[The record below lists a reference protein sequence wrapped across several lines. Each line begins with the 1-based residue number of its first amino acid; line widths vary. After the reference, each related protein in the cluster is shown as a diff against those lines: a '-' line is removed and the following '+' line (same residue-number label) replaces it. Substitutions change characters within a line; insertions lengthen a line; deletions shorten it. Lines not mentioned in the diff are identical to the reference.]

1 MSAETQLDRRL
12 AAQPARGSRRWLR
25 LRARVA
31 WRFLTARFSSSLTRR
46 IVVLNLGGL
55 VVLVVGFLLLDQFR
69 ADLIEARIQSLTIQ
83 ADIIAAAISASATG
97 DTDSITIDPDKLLQL
112 APGESVA
119 PSQSDEDATQFSI
132 NPALV
137 GPFLRRLVTPTHT
150 RARIYDS
157 DGRLLLDSRSFSA
170 RGAVVRSDLPDASDR
185 SGFADRVIAR
195 LRGIFLTSVA
205 PRADDPWATN
215 GKTMPEVAGALQGKT
230 QSLVRV
236 NDEGETIVSVGV
248 PIQRMMATR
257 GALQLSTQ
265 GGDIDRVITSAR
277 LAQLRFFL
285 VLAVVMLV
293 LSLSLANTIAEP
305 VRRLADAAERVRR
318 GIRSRQQIPDFT
330 ARSDEIGHLSRA
342 LRDMTQALY
351 NRLDAIE
358 SFAADVAHELKNPLT
373 SLRSALETLPRV
385 NAGHSRD
392 RLIAVMQHDVRRLDR
407 LISDISDA
415 SRLDAELARDEAGPV
430 DVAALLRAVVA
441 MAEDSPRSNGARV
454 ELSVPVRRGRNASAD
469 YFVLGHDSRLAQVV
483 TNLIDNACSFSE
495 PGGVVRV
502 ALERASARTEPEG
515 EKPFDRVVI
524 TVDDDGPG
532 IPPHALERIFERFYT
547 DRPNQGFG
555 QNSGLGLSISRQI
568 VEAHGGRIWA
578 CNRPAHSAG
587 VRVGRTG
594 TRQSRRAGKA
604 RRGRSLCRRTAGVR
618 GMSGAAVAGGA
629 GLHATAVIHGES
641 GVLILGPSGSGKSAL
656 ALALMARASGAGA
669 FGALIGDDRI
679 YVRKADGRLVASG
692 AANMAGIIER
702 RMAGLIE
709 VRHERAAI
717 VQLAV
722 ELSERRGQWPRM
734 PDDHDGVIVG
744 GVRLPRLALDSGLS
758 VCDQA
763 LAVEERLAVLAA
775 ENSGRIRISLE
786 HCAAVH
792 KNGRPE
798 ISPPA

>member
-1 MSAETQLDRRL
+1 MSAETQVQHPLS
-12 AAQPARGSRRWLR
+12 AHAARGRLRWLR
-25 LRARVA
+25 VRARVA

-69 ADLIEARIQSLTIQ
+69 ADLIEARVQSLTIQ

-119 PSQSDEDATQFSI
+119 PSPSDEDATQFSI

-137 GPFLRRLVTPTHT
+137 GPFLHRLVTPTRT

-170 RGAVVRSDLPDASDR
+170 RGAVEHSDLPDASER
-185 SGFADRVIAR
+185 RGFADRIVAR
-195 LRGIFLTSVA
+195 LRSLFLTSTA
-205 PRADDPWATN
+205 PRAEDPWATN
-215 GKTMPEVAGALQGKT
+215 GQTMPEVAGALQGKT

-236 NDEGETIVSVGV
+236 NHMDETIVSVGV
-248 PIQRMMATR
+248 PIQHMMATR
-257 GALQLSTQ
+257 GALLLSTQ

-285 VLAVVMLV
+285 VLAIVMLV

-330 ARSDEIGHLSRA
+330 ARTDEIGHLSRA

-373 SLRSALETLPRV
+373 SLRSALETLPKV
-385 NAGHSRD
+385 NGDHSRD
-392 RLIAVMQHDVRRLDR
+392 RLIAIMQHDVRRLNR

-415 SRLDAELARDEAGPV
+415 SRLDAELTRGDAGPV
-430 DVAALLRAVVA
+430 DVAALLRAVVSLA
-441 MAEDSPRSNGARV
+441 QDSSRGGARV
-454 ELSVPVRRGRNASAD
+454 ELSIPVRRGKNASAD
-469 YFVLGHDSRLAQVV
+469 YFVLGHDSRLAQIV
-483 TNLIDNACSFSE
+483 TNLIDNARSFSE

-502 ALERASARTEPEG
+502 ALERRSARKEPEG
-515 EKPFDRVVI
+515 KQFFDQVVI

-532 IPPHALERIFERFYT
+532 VPPHALERIFERFYT
-547 DRPNQGFG
+547 DRPSQGFG

-578 CNRPAHSAG
+578 CNRPAELAS
-587 VRVGRTG
+587 VRVGSPERDDG
-594 TRQSRRAGKA
+594 DEITR
-604 RRGRSLCRRTAGVR
+604 
-618 GMSGAAVAGGA
+618 
-629 GLHATAVIHGES
+629 H
-641 GVLILGPSGSGKSAL
+641 
-656 ALALMARASGAGA
+656 GAGA
-669 FGALIGDDRI
+669 RFI
-679 YVRKADGRLVASG
+679 
-692 AANMAGIIER
+692 
-702 RMAGLIE
+702 
-709 VRHERAAI
+709 
-717 VQLAV
+717 V
-722 ELSERRGQWPRM
+722 EL
-734 PDDHDGVIVG
+734 
-744 GVRLPRLALDSGLS
+744 
-758 VCDQA
+758 
-763 LAVEERLAVLAA
+763 
-775 ENSGRIRISLE
+775 
-786 HCAAVH
+786 
-792 KNGRPE
+792 
-798 ISPPA
+798 PAFSA